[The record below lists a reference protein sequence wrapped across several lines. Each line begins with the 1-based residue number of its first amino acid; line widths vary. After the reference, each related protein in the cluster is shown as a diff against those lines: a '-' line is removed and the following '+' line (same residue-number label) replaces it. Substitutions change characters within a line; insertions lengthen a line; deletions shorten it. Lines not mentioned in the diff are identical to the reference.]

1 VKALADT
8 PLVGETIQ
16 LKGNMMGFYIF
27 IGAMVVAFLVVIF
40 KTYVELMKGGAGLDP
55 EDYQQHDKDSY
66 P

>member
-27 IGAMVVAFLVVIF
+27 IGAMVVIF